1 MRKNIIWISLF
12 SFAMTTIA
20 ESSIASVNTGI
31 FPLLAKNRKKA
42 EPKDSVASDYKKL
55 TGRDSVALKGI
66 ANIIKKNGS
75 FYLEFPARLLGREFL
90 VTNRLQKVPLE
101 LNEAGVNKGINYEN
115 KSSLSNGNA
124 KERNYVPA
132 SNVSLLKFLS
142 RML

>member
-66 ANIIKKNGS
+66 ANIINLKSATIIQYTIK
-75 FYLEFPARLLGREFL
+75 GRFM
-90 VTNRLQKVPLE
+90 NR
-101 LNEAGVNKGINYEN
+101 
-115 KSSLSNGNA
+115 
-124 KERNYVPA
+124 
-132 SNVSLLKFLS
+132 
-142 RML
+142 

>member
-55 TGRDSVALKGI
+55 TQR
-66 ANIIKKNGS
+66 NCQ
-75 FYLEFPARLLGREFL
+75 YH
-90 VTNRLQKVPLE
+90 
-101 LNEAGVNKGINYEN
+101 
-115 KSSLSNGNA
+115 
-124 KERNYVPA
+124 KEKRQ
-132 SNVSLLKFLS
+132 FLS
-142 RML
+142 GVPDPTVRT